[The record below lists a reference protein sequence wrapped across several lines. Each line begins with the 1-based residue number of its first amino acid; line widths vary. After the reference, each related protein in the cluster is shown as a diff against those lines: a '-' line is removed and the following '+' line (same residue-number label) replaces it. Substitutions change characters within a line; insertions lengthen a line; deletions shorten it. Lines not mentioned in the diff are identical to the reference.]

1 MKSLKSLLLLSFFC
15 LLALSCGD
23 DEIAYNPNEQY
34 QIDLAKITK
43 YLADNDID
51 AQGDATGLFYTIDVE
66 TSNEFARQGNNVTV
80 NYELYNFNG
89 ELLDTNLESVA
100 KAGGIFSSTRQYAPF
115 PVLLGAGRV
124 IPGFE
129 RALYLLKLG
138 EKGTFYIPSV
148 LGYQNQSLGNIG
160 PNENLIFVIEM
171 LTIE

>member
-23 DEIAYNPNEQY
+23 DEADYNPSDQF
-34 QIDLAKITK
+34 QIDLAQITA
-43 YLADNDID
+43 YLAENEIEAESDP
-51 AQGDATGLFYTIDVE
+51 TGLFYTIDTE
-66 TSNEFARQGNNVTV
+66 TSNDYATQGNNVTV
-80 NYELYNFNG
+80 NYELYNFDG
-89 ELLDTNLESVA
+89 ELLDTNLEA
-100 KAGGIFSSTRQYAPF
+100 AARAGGIYNSTRQYAPF

-129 RALYLLKLG
+129 RALYLLRLG

-148 LGYQNQSLGNIG
+148 LGYQNQNLGNIG